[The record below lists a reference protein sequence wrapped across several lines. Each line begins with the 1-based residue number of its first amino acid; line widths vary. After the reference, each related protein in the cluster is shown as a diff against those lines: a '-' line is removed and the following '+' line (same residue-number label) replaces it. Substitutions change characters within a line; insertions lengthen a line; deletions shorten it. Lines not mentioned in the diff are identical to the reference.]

1 MRRRAQLSFWLPA
14 ILVVP
19 LLLVA
24 AGGDKSK
31 EVDDGM
37 DIYFRNAGLMALSE
51 QPLPVYP
58 DAEAGEAKKYERA
71 FADAPPQIPHT
82 TEDMYP
88 ITGDDNECLECH
100 HPDNAVS
107 KADSP
112 LPETHFE
119 RAVMA
124 KGGAGDAMVWKV
136 ASYEQAKD
144 VVGSRYNCNMCHTP
158 QASNVDTPAT
168 SFVPLSRR

>member
-1 MRRRAQLSFWLPA
+1 MRRRAQLSFWLPV
-14 ILVVP
+14 ILAVP

-24 AGGDKSK
+24 AGGDKSR

-37 DIYFRNAGLMALSE
+37 DIYFRETALLALSE
-51 QPLPVYP
+51 QELPAYP
-58 DAEAGEAKKYERA
+58 ETDAGEAKKIDRA

-88 ITGDDNECLECH
+88 ITGEDNECLNCH

-124 KGGAGDAMVWKV
+124 KGGPSDAMVWKV
-136 ASYEQAKD
+136 ASYETVKD
-144 VVGSRYNCNMCHTP
+144 VVGARYNCSMCHTP
-158 QASNVDTPAT
+158 QASNVATPAT
-168 SFVPLSRR
+168 SFVPLKRK

>member
-14 ILVVP
+14 IFIVA

-24 AGGDKSK
+24 ATGNESR

-37 DIYFRNAGLMALSE
+37 DVYFRDVDLMVVSE
-51 QPLPVYP
+51 QALPAYSET
-58 DAEAGEAKKYERA
+58 DAGESKKFDRA
-71 FADAPPQIPHT
+71 FPDAPPHIPHT

-88 ITGDDNECLECH
+88 ITAEDNECLTCH
-100 HPDNAVS
+100 HPDNAVT

-124 KGGAGDAMVWKV
+124 KGGPSDSMVWKV
-136 ASYEQAKD
+136 ASYEKVKD
-144 VVGSRYNCNMCHTP
+144 VVGARYNCSMCHTP
-158 QASNVDTPAT
+158 QASNVNTPAT
-168 SFVPLSRR
+168 TFVPLKRK